1 MGVCSATA
9 TEPSARIGFESRDRM
24 KLRDRMRNDFS
35 ADNMIVENVD
45 SFGGEIIRAYCKK
58 YRVVQKGLK
67 HLFSLT

>member
-24 KLRDRMRNDFS
+24 KLRDWMRNDFS

-45 SFGGEIIRAYCKK
+45 SFGGEIIRSLLQE
-58 YRVVQKGLK
+58 VHSLLPI
-67 HLFSLT
+67 LFFFLTF